1 MTDRLCL
8 RCDWSG
14 ETADQD
20 CPRCGAGLFAPR
32 RAEAGPDQPRVA
44 APVASEGSVERSWR
58 NRVAVVLIVAIA
70 IGAVAFV
77 QRHTPS
83 AAVTSPVSTGRQG
96 FLITPTQA
104 EDGVRLWIWD
114 LDADTAAPGPLLD
127 VLPEELVYGYEIR
140 SGWVGIT
147 TVGPSGDRTA
157 SVLRFLGTTDRPVTV
172 ASGDL
177 VAWLPGAA
185 YVSVVRSESIGG
197 CRHRVTVSTWFV
209 TIRRSVERLDGVRCG
224 EPTAFARDRN
234 LPYLTLDRGG
244 TPTTM
249 RVGAGY
255 TERIL
260 PGRQLLAASIEGDL
274 LVQRPGAGLELYY
287 PSPLPVSP
295 IPIGGPAGALD
306 PLRVLAW
313 NADASQA
320 FVLGSYGGAQG
331 IYRLSV
337 GPQPRPR
344 RPTLVLPTNAVDV
357 QATPTAD
364 GDLYISTD
372 GAISFVHGGNVE
384 PIAAPA
390 GAPQPLGPVLW
401 VATLPYSPPEG

>member
-58 NRVAVVLIVAIA
+58 SRVAVVLIVAIA

-77 QRHTPS
+77 QRHTPRAS
-83 AAVTSPVSTGRQG
+83 VAAVPVSTGRHG
-96 FLITPTQA
+96 FLITPTRA
-104 EDGVRLWIWD
+104 DDGVRLWIWN
-114 LDADTAAPGPLLD
+114 LDTNTASPGPLLD
-127 VLPEELVYGYEIR
+127 AVPEELVYSYVVR

-147 TVGPSGDRTA
+147 TASAGGERTA
-157 SVLRFLGTTDRPVTV
+157 SILRFLGTSDRPVQV

-177 VAWLPGAA
+177 IAWLPGNAT
-185 YVSVVRSESIGG
+185 VSTVRFEHVGG
-197 CRHRVTVSTWFV
+197 CRRRVSVGSWFV
-209 TIRRSVERLDGVRCG
+209 TTRQFVTRFEGVLCG
-224 EPTAFARDRN
+224 EPTAFARDRDT
-234 LPYLTLDRGG
+234 PYLTIERDGR
-244 TPTTM
+244 PITM
-249 RVGAGY
+249 RVGTGD

-260 PGRQLLAASIEGDL
+260 PGTKLLGASIGGDL
-274 LVQRPGAGLELYY
+274 LVQRPGAGLEHYVARLHRFR
-287 PSPLPVSP
+287 
-295 IPIGGPAGALD
+295 PIGGRAGAFD
-306 PLRVLAW
+306 PLRVLGW
-313 NADASQA
+313 SADGREA
-320 FVLGSYGGAQG
+320 FVLGRYGPQG
-331 IYRLSV
+331 IYRIPI
-337 GPQPRPR
+337 GPGPRPR